1 VSTPEGSGQTIQ
13 QVWSDFCDDLKVLGA
28 SLGRDGTP
36 EDDVTVAEGI
46 RHLSRLVRIGLEANV
61 EALGPLT
68 PGLIQLVDETK
79 KFGCDNPNTIY
90 QNASVDGRHTYRLS
104 GRRGS
109 VDYLSFTTQE
119 VTDGVYTQT
128 GFLDSKALTVGDDAT
143 IEIMLSAHKAPGD
156 WLPMSS
162 ATSRLSI
169 RQTFLDRGTEQPAS
183 LSIERTDGSDVPA
196 ALTIPVITDQLKSA
210 VGFAKYCAD
219 TFTNW
224 TESYR
229 AHPNTLPPLEQAPF
243 LAAGGDPNI
252 HFYRSYWELAPDQAL
267 VVHLPRIP
275 ECDTW
280 NLQVDNYWQESMDY
294 RFVRSWLNKH
304 TAVPNPNG
312 SVTAVIAHA
321 DPDHPNWLSTSG
333 HQLGHF
339 AMRYV
344 RATEHV
350 DPLTE
355 VCELAKAHDVAAAF
369 ASTT

>member
-1 VSTPEGSGQTIQ
+1 VSTPRAAGPTIQ
-13 QVWSDFCDDLKVLGA
+13 RVWAEFCDDLKVLGA
-28 SLGRDGTP
+28 TLGRAETP
-36 EDDVTVAEGI
+36 EDELTVAEGI

-79 KFGCDNPNTIY
+79 KFGCDNPNTLY
-90 QNASVDGRHTYRLS
+90 QNAAVDGRHTYRIS

-119 VTDGVYTQT
+119 VTDGVYSQT
-128 GFLDSKALTVGDDAT
+128 GFLDTKALAVGDDGGIDIT
-143 IEIMLSAHKAPGD
+143 LSAAKVAGN

-169 RQTFLDRGTEQPAS
+169 RQTFLDRGGEEPAG
-183 LSIERTDGSDVPA
+183 LIIERTDGSDAPA

-210 VGFAKYCAD
+210 VGFADHCAN

-224 TESYR
+224 TQSYR
-229 AHPNTLPPLEQAPF
+229 VHPNTLPPLEQAPF

-294 RFVRSWLNKH
+294 RFVRSWINKH
-304 TAVPNPNG
+304 TAVPNSNG
-312 SVTAVIAHA
+312 SVTAVIAHT
-321 DPDHPNWLSTSG
+321 DPGHPNWLSTSG
-333 HQLGHF
+333 HRLGHF
-339 AMRYV
+339 ALRYV
-344 RATEHV
+344 RASEHV
-350 DPLTE
+350 DPLTK
-355 VCELAKAHDVAAAF
+355 VCELANAPDVAAAF
-369 ASTT
+369 AGQT